1 MLRDFLISVPDWWC
15 MEACVL
21 FRRRPGLLD
30 VTPGM
35 RGGEEAMTGRE
46 RSGGFEPQKSRCGT
60 DGASR

>member
-1 MLRDFLISVPDWWC
+1 

-46 RSGGFEPQKSRCGT
+46 RSGGFEPQKSRRGT